1 MNQHATA
8 KRVWWH
14 SSVFVIDNKFNAS
27 SELLAMSHTVTKTS
41 LTHSATM
48 TMLQAAVGKAEEIG
62 QHQCIVIVDAG
73 GELLGEIRM
82 DGGKFL
88 SRKSAL
94 AKALTAAS
102 ISGPSTNIPDH
113 VRTNIGLATGGS
125 VTGLPGGLPIIIDG
139 QMLGGIGVGSGSGE
153 QDIEVATAAL
163 EAIGAQTEF

>member
-1 MNQHATA
+1 MA
-8 KRVWWH
+8 
-14 SSVFVIDNKFNAS
+14 
-27 SELLAMSHTVTKTS
+27 HTITKSS
-41 LTHSATM
+41 LTHTATM
-48 TMLQAAVGKAEEIG
+48 AMLQAAVNKAEEIG
-62 QHQCIVIVDAG
+62 QDQCIVVVDSA

-102 ISGPSTNIPDH
+102 ISGPSTNIPEH

-139 QMLGGIGVGSGSGE
+139 QMLGGIGVGSGSGD
-153 QDIEVATAAL
+153 QDIAVATAAL
-163 EAIGAQTEF
+163 AAIGAQTDF

>member
-1 MNQHATA
+1 MHHASKLIMTYT
-8 KRVWWH
+8 
-14 SSVFVIDNKFNAS
+14 
-27 SELLAMSHTVTKTS
+27 LTKSS
-41 LTHSATM
+41 LTHTATM
-48 TMLQAAVGKAEEIG
+48 AMLQAAVNKAEEIG
-62 QHQCIVIVDAG
+62 QHQCIVIVDAS

-102 ISGPSTNIPDH
+102 ISGPSTNIPEQ
-113 VRTNIGLATGGS
+113 VRTNIGLATGGN

-139 QMLGGIGVGSGSGE
+139 QLLGGIGVGSGNGD

-163 EAIGAQTEF
+163 AAIGAQLQF